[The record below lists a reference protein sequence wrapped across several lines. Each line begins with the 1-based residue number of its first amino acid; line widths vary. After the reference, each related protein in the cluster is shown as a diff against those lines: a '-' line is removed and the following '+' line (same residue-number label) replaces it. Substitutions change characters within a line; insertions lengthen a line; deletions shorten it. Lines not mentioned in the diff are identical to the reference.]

1 MDIAQHIQKIALTA
15 VPFFLGITCHEFAH
29 GYVSWLLGDPTA
41 KNAGRLTLNP
51 LKHLDL
57 LGTLSLIITQII
69 GWAKPV
75 PIDPRYYKNPKKD
88 CILVSVAGP
97 LANIFL
103 SVLFYGL
110 YLFFGETANM
120 FSPYLQI
127 KLFAPL
133 ATISIYGVIINLI
146 LALFNLLPIPPLDG
160 SKILLSL
167 LPPQA
172 ALTYMRLEPYG
183 FLLILTF
190 ALFNGFQFL
199 FDPIIGSVFRFLF

>member
-29 GYVSWLLGDPTA
+29 GYTSFLLGDPTA

-57 LGTLSLIITQII
+57 FGTLALIVTQII

-103 SVLFYGL
+103 SACFYGL
-110 YLFFGETANM
+110 YLLVGETANL
-120 FSPYLQI
+120 FSAYFQI

-133 ATISIYGVIINLI
+133 AAICMYGVIINLI

-160 SKILLSL
+160 SKILLAL

-183 FLLILTF
+183 FLLILGI
-190 ALFNGFQFL
+190 ALLNGFQFL
-199 FDPIIGSVFRFLF
+199 FAPIIGSVFHFLF